1 MTKNCPP
8 LSHNYIYSMTITI
21 HITDPD
27 SIESIKAVGAR
38 DLLEFFFPQYMG
50 VQASSIRIH
59 ERTPE
64 NTAKLKRGEE
74 YTYYEDTYIKD
85 K

>member
-1 MTKNCPP
+1 MN
-8 LSHNYIYSMTITI
+8 ITI

-74 YTYYEDTYIKD
+74 YTYYEDTHIKG
-85 K
+85 KQP